1 MNKPVLFT
9 ALAFALLS
17 NAQPALAKTSCD
29 EIDAAI
35 SATED
40 FAEKIAAGDVSAVK
54 ADMSAIRKSHAVIA
68 ADLGAE
74 AGATTEVD
82 VKMVEDA
89 ITKADYPAAANA
101 ALNLYRNLTTEFAKR
116 LPTTLDIAMQD
127 YSGFQ
132 LRVLASMPETNWTN
146 VETTVAE
153 SSDNWNVTKKLLKDK
168 ALLDLGDSV
177 QAGLTDAAKARNG
190 AWLASVAQIQLDSV
204 DLLEHV
210 VKNTSKGACQ

>member
-1 MNKPVLFT
+1 MNKPILFL
-9 ALAFALLS
+9 ALALAMAGS
-17 NAQPALAKTSCD
+17 AQPALAKASCD

-74 AGATTEVD
+74 AGAATDVD
-82 VKMVEDA
+82 VKMVNDA
-89 ITKADYPAAANA
+89 IAKADYPAAANA
-101 ALNLYRNLTTEFAKR
+101 ALSLYRNLTTEFAKR

-132 LRVLASMPETNWTN
+132 LRVLAAMPETDWTA
-146 VETTVAE
+146 VEATVSE
-153 SSDNWNVTKKLLKDK
+153 SSGNWNATKKLLKDN
-168 ALLDLGDSV
+168 ALRDLGDSV

-190 AWLASVAQIQLDSV
+190 AWLSSVAQIQLDSV